1 MLALVSTTLPAS
13 AKSVLERERVWELR
27 QVPTIREALETM
39 SPDER
44 DSVTALFVET
54 EPIGEAIFSLLDNL
68 EVVACL
74 RSEPVNIDVDAASNH
89 EVVVVHTP
97 GRNAEAV
104 ADFTLGLCLAMLR
117 NIAVAHHAILSGE
130 LTTASKSTGER
141 RAKGDVIW
149 RPDDPTA
156 PIPYVLYKGHQ
167 LSKIVV
173 AVVGFGAVGRAVAR
187 RFNGLVGEIWVVD
200 PALSKESIEE
210 AGFVA
215 ASLAEALEGADV
227 VTIHAR
233 SATQLI
239 GRSELEQMKRG
250 SYLINTA
257 RATVLDY
264 EALKEALDS
273 GQLAGAALDV
283 FPDEPL
289 PSTDPLL
296 SAPHLTLTPHL
307 AGAAFEVADV
317 QWEIALRT
325 IAGLYEP
332 DVDWGS
338 IAVRNPDIRDV
349 WEKRLGRV

>member
-13 AKSVLERERVWELR
+13 AKSVLEQERDWEMR
-27 QVPTIREALETM
+27 HVPTVREALESM
-39 SPDER
+39 SADER
-44 DSVTALFVET
+44 DSVAALIVET
-54 EPIGEAIFSLLDNL
+54 EPVGEAIFSLLENL

-74 RSEPVNIDVDAASNH
+74 RSEPVNVDADAATTHN
-89 EVVVVHTP
+89 VAVVHTP

-117 NIAVAHHAILSGE
+117 NIAIAHHAILSGE
-130 LTTASKSTGER
+130 LTTSSKATGER

-167 LSKIVV
+167 LSKMVV

-187 RFNGLVGEIWVVD
+187 RFDGLVGQIWVVD
-200 PALSKESIEE
+200 PGVSRESIEE

-215 ASLAEALEGADV
+215 VSLAEALEGADV

-233 SATQLI
+233 SATQLF
-239 GRSELEQMKRG
+239 GRAELEKMKRG

-264 EALKEALDS
+264 EALKESLDS
-273 GQLAGAALDV
+273 GQLGGAALDV

-289 PSTDPLL
+289 SSSDPLL
-296 SAPHLTLTPHL
+296 RAPHLTLTPHL
-307 AGAAFEVADV
+307 AGAAYEVADV

-325 IAGLYEP
+325 IATLYQP
-332 DVDWGS
+332 DADWNT
-338 IAVRNPDIRDV
+338 IAVRNAEVRDV